1 MHLPDEGLVDPMR
14 LTVAYARLAAAN
26 GCAVLRGTPVT
37 GVVREGGA
45 VAGVVTPA
53 GTLGARFVVN
63 AAGLG
68 AGRIAALAG
77 GEDLRTWPRK
87 GEYLLVDRELGR
99 RLRTIVFGTPLPD
112 TKGVNVVPTTH
123 GSLLLGPTADDHEA
137 EDDRAT
143 DAATLDAVF
152 AQAQRLV
159 PSLRREHVIKA
170 YAANRPA
177 SDERFRLRL
186 DARVPNLLHAT
197 DRSAGV
203 SISPAIGAH
212 ALELLRGAGLDADE
226 RPDAVDT
233 LPAVPRL
240 RTDPHP
246 ERLTALDPQYGQ
258 VVCACEQVS
267 AAEIAAAL
275 AGPVGARS
283 VEGIRKRTGATY
295 GRCQGA
301 ICLAGVSFLCAMA
314 TGAGPADV
322 ALTER
327 GALGA

>member
-53 GTLGARFVVN
+53 GTIRARFVVN

-68 AGRIAALAG
+68 AGRIAELAG

-99 RLRTIVFGTPLPD
+99 RA
-112 TKGVNVVPTTH
+112 
-123 GSLLLGPTADDHEA
+123 ADDRLRHAAARHEGRQRRA
-137 EDDRAT
+137 DDARL
-143 DAATLDAVF
+143 AAARPDRRRPRGRGRPRDRRRHARRGLRP
-152 AQAQRLV
+152 AQRLV

-226 RPDAVDT
+226 RADAIDA

-283 VEGIRKRTGATY
+283 VEGIRKRTGATLRALP
-295 GRCQGA
+295 GRDLPGRRVVPVRA
-301 ICLAGVSFLCAMA
+301 WRPG
-314 TGAGPADV
+314 
-322 ALTER
+322 R
-327 GALGA
+327 GRPTSR

>member
-1 MHLPDEGLVDPMR
+1 
-14 LTVAYARLAAAN
+14 
-26 GCAVLRGTPVT
+26 VLRGAPVT
-37 GVVREGGA
+37 EVVHDGGA
-45 VAGVVTPA
+45 LAGVVTPQGTIRA
-53 GTLGARFVVN
+53 GYVVN

-68 AGRIAALAG
+68 AGRIAELAG

-87 GEYLLVDRELGR
+87 GEYLLVDREVGR
-99 RLRTIVFGTPLPD
+99 RLRTIVFCTPLPG

-123 GSLLLGPTADDHEA
+123 GSLQLGPTGDDHGDADD
-137 EDDRAT
+137 RST
-143 DAATLDAVF
+143 VAASLDGVF
-152 AQAQRLV
+152 ARTQRLV

-177 SDERFRLRL
+177 SDERFRLRI

-203 SISPAIGAH
+203 SISPAIGGH
-212 ALELLRGAGLDADE
+212 ALELLREAGLDAED
-226 RPDAVDT
+226 RADAVDA

-240 RTDPHP
+240 RTDPRP

-283 VEGIRKRTGATY
+283 VEGVRKRTGATY

-314 TGAGPADV
+314 TGTGPAGV

>member
-1 MHLPDEGLVDPMR
+1 M
-14 LTVAYARLAAAN
+14 
-26 GCAVLRGTPVT
+26 
-37 GVVREGGA
+37 
-45 VAGVVTPA
+45 
-53 GTLGARFVVN
+53 
-63 AAGLG
+63 
-68 AGRIAALAG
+68 
-77 GEDLRTWPRK
+77 WPRK
-87 GEYLLVDRELGR
+87 GEYLLVDREVGR

-143 DAATLDAVF
+143 DAATLDGVF
-152 AQAQRLV
+152 ASAQRLV

-177 SDERFRLRL
+177 SEERFRLRL

-203 SISPAIGAH
+203 SISPAIGGH
-212 ALELLRGAGLDADE
+212 ALELLRAAGLDAED
-226 RPDAVDT
+226 RPDAVDA

-275 AGPVGARS
+275 AGPLAARS
-283 VEGIRKRTGATY
+283 VEGVRKRTGATY

-314 TGAGPADV
+314 TGTGPADV